1 MIKVKLGWDWARL
14 NIHKNRVINVLVC
27 TLDLK
32 GLGIEFYRGDSS
44 IIIYL
49 ELAVAT
55 LMVRLGK

>member
-14 NIHKNRVINVLVC
+14 NIYKNKVINAFVC

-49 ELAVAT
+49 ELAVGT
-55 LMVRLGK
+55 LMMRFGK

>member
-14 NIHKNRVINVLVC
+14 NIYKNKVVNAFVC

-49 ELAVAT
+49 ELAVGT
-55 LMVRLGK
+55 LMMRFGK

>member
-1 MIKVKLGWDWARL
+1 MIKVKLGWEWARL
-14 NIHKNRVINVLVC
+14 NVYKNRVINAFVC

-49 ELAVAT
+49 ELAVGT
-55 LMVRLGK
+55 LMMRFGK